1 MTIGKHFVLRNSGR
15 NSEVVIIS
23 EWLKGG
29 VLLYVLNP
37 FIILSE
43 YTPLQVPR
51 TKVRMF

>member
-1 MTIGKHFVLRNSGR
+1 MTIGKHFVPRNSGR

-23 EWLKGG
+23 EWSKGG

-37 FIILSE
+37 FIMLSE